1 MDKILLINKKENITS
16 YDVIKAVKRI
26 FHTKKVGHC
35 GTLDPFAS
43 GLLIVGVNQATK
55 IMPYLETSFKE
66 YIAEIKFGSKTDT
79 LDLTGNVIKT
89 SKVCKCS
96 DDKINQVLNKFLG
109 EITQVPPI
117 YSAIHVNGRH
127 LYEYARNNEDV
138 DIPKRNVFIYDLK
151 LLENNMDSIK
161 IYVKC
166 SKGTYIRTLG
176 EDIANALN
184 NDGHLISLI
193 RTKIGNLSLDM
204 ATSYDDLIN
213 NNFKAYD
220 IKDVLD
226 FKQINDLS
234 NNKLIRVYNGQNIT
248 LINENAK
255 NVLIMDD
262 NKGIA
267 VYNLINDNNY
277 HCERGLF
284 NEDIRFKRIKELQGK

>member
-117 YSAIHVNGRH
+117 YSAIQVNGRH

-284 NEDIRFKRIKELQGK
+284 NEDIRFKRIRELQGK

>member
-79 LDLTGNVIKT
+79 LDLTGKVIKT
-89 SKVCKCS
+89 SQVCKCS

-204 ATSYDDLIN
+204 ATSFDDLIN
-213 NNFKAYD
+213 NIFKAYD

-267 VYNLINDNNY
+267 VYNLINDSNY

>member
-16 YDVIKAVKRI
+16 YDVIKVVKRI

-43 GLLIVGVNQATK
+43 GLLIIGVNQATK
-55 IMPYLETSFKE
+55 IMTYLETSFKE

-89 SKVCKCS
+89 SLVNKCTNEE
-96 DDKINQVLNKFLG
+96 INNVLNRFLG
-109 EITQVPPI
+109 EIIQVPPI

-127 LYEYARNNEDV
+127 LYEYARNNENV
-138 DIPKRNVFIYDLK
+138 EIPSRKVFIYDLK
-151 LLENNMDSIK
+151 LLENNKESIK

-176 EDIANALN
+176 ENIANALN

-193 RTKIGNLSLDM
+193 RSKIGNLSLDM
-204 ATSYDDLIN
+204 ATSYDELIN
-213 NNFKAYD
+213 NNFKTYD

-226 FKQINDLS
+226 FKQIKDLS

-255 NVLIMDD
+255 NVLIIDD
-262 NKGIA
+262 NREVA
-267 VYNLINDNNY
+267 VYNLVDDNNY

>member
-16 YDVIKAVKRI
+16 YDVIKVVKRI

-43 GLLIVGVNQATK
+43 GLLIIGVNQATK
-55 IMPYLETSFKE
+55 IMTYLETSFKE

-89 SKVCKCS
+89 SLVNKCTNEE
-96 DDKINQVLNKFLG
+96 INNVLNRFLG
-109 EITQVPPI
+109 EIIQVPPI
-117 YSAIHVNGRH
+117 YSAIHVHGRH
-127 LYEYARNNEDV
+127 LYEYARNNENV
-138 DIPKRNVFIYDLK
+138 EIPSRKVFIYDLK
-151 LLENNMDSIK
+151 LLENNKESIK

-176 EDIANALN
+176 ENIANALN

-193 RTKIGNLSLDM
+193 RSKIGNLSLDM
-204 ATSYDDLIN
+204 ATSYDELIN
-213 NNFKAYD
+213 NNFKTYD

-226 FKQINDLS
+226 FKQIKDLS

-255 NVLIMDD
+255 NVLIIDD
-262 NKGIA
+262 NREVA
-267 VYNLINDNNY
+267 VYNLVDDNNY

>member
-16 YDVIKAVKRI
+16 YDVIKVVKRI

-43 GLLIVGVNQATK
+43 GLLIIGVNQATK
-55 IMPYLETSFKE
+55 IMFYLETSFKE
-66 YIAEIKFGSKTDT
+66 YRAEIKFGSKTDT

-89 SKVCKCS
+89 SMVNECS
-96 DDKINQVLNKFLG
+96 DEKIKQVLNSFLG

-127 LYEYARNNEDV
+127 LYEYARNNENV
-138 DIPKRNVFIYDLK
+138 EIPSRKVFIYDLK
-151 LLENNMDSIK
+151 LLENNKDSIK
-161 IYVKC
+161 IYIKC

-193 RTKIGNLSLDM
+193 RSKIGNLSLDM

-213 NNFKAYD
+213 NNFKMYD

-234 NNKLIRVYNGQNIT
+234 NNELIRVYNGQNIT

-262 NKGIA
+262 NKEVA
-267 VYNLINDNNY
+267 VYNLVDDNNY